1 MDSKT
6 QSPFIKGS
14 KVPTAQ
20 YLLLRVGVDTEAEL
34 LLSSLSLQALT
45 RTASFCHEFLEY
57 KQAQQ
62 VIA

>member
-6 QSPFIKGS
+6 QSPFIKGR
-14 KVPTAQ
+14 KVPTVL
-20 YLLLRVGVDTEAEL
+20 YSLLRVGVDSEAEL
-34 LLSSLSLQALT
+34 LLRSIFLQELT

-57 KQAQQ
+57 RQAQQ